1 MAEGT
6 LYRPPSEANSY
17 ILQATIGCS
26 WNKCTY
32 CDMYREKT
40 FRLRDVSDCLAELRE
55 VGSGYGNR
63 IDKLFIADGDPLIM
77 PMEHWLPI
85 LQTAR
90 QYLPNLRQISC
101 YALASNVLEKTP
113 EQLKTLRE
121 NGLSLL
127 YIGPESGDEITLKR
141 IAKGLSA
148 ADHVQAAE
156 MAHTAGMALSVIVLL
171 GVAGIER
178 SQAHAQAT
186 AELITAMKPEFLA
199 ALTTM
204 IIPNT
209 PLYRMEAKG
218 LFKLPP
224 IEMILQE
231 IRTIVAQSQLTHTV
245 FRTNHASNYL
255 PLGGILPNDRQ
266 RIIETIN
273 QALSGK
279 ISLRPESRRRL

>member
-1 MAEGT
+1 MAEGN

-32 CDMYREKT
+32 CDMYRDKT
-40 FRLRDVSDCLAELRE
+40 YRIRDLSECLAELKE
-55 VGSGYGNR
+55 VSIHYGNR
-63 IDKLFIADGDPLIM
+63 IDKLFIADGDPLVM

-90 QYLPNLRQISC
+90 QYLPGLRQVSC

-113 EQLKTLRE
+113 EQLRTLRE

-127 YIGPESGDEITLKR
+127 YIGPESGDSVTLKR

-148 ADHVQAAE
+148 ADHVKAAE
-156 MAHTAGMALSVIVLL
+156 MAHSAGIAVSVIVLL
-171 GVAGIER
+171 GIAGIER
-178 SQAHAQAT
+178 SQEHAQAT
-186 AELITAMKPEFLA
+186 ADLATAMAPEFLA

-255 PLGGILPNDRQ
+255 PLGGILPADRE
-266 RIIETIN
+266 RIIETID
-273 QALSGK
+273 QALTGK

>member
-55 VGSGYGNR
+55 VGSSYGNR
-63 IDKLFIADGDPLIM
+63 IDKLFIADGDPLVM

-171 GVAGIER
+171 GVGGIER

-266 RIIETIN
+266 RIVETIN

-279 ISLRPESRRRL
+279 VSLRPESRRRL

>member
-32 CDMYREKT
+32 CDMYRDKT
-40 FRLRDVSDCLAELRE
+40 YRIRELSECLAELKE
-55 VGSGYGNR
+55 VGIRYGQR
-63 IDKLFIADGDPLIM
+63 IDKLFIADGDPLVM

-90 QYLPNLRQISC
+90 HYLPNLQQISC

-113 EQLKTLRE
+113 EQLRMLRE
-121 NGLSLL
+121 QGLNLL
-127 YIGPESGDEITLKR
+127 YIGPESGDDMTLKR
-141 IAKGLSA
+141 IAKGLTA
-148 ADHVQAAE
+148 ADHVAAAI
-156 MAHTAGMALSVIVLL
+156 MAHEAGMALSVIVLL
-171 GVAGIER
+171 GIAGIER
-178 SQAHAQAT
+178 SQEHAQAT
-186 AELITAMKPEFLA
+186 AELVTAMNPKFLA

-204 IIPNT
+204 IIPGT
-209 PLYRMEAKG
+209 PLYRLETTG
-218 LFKLPP
+218 RFKLPS

-255 PLGGILPNDRQ
+255 PLSGILPADQ
-266 RIIETIN
+266 DRIIGVIDH
-273 QALSGK
+273 ALKGK
-279 ISLRPESRRRL
+279 VPLRPESWRRL

>member
-40 FRLRDVSDCLAELRE
+40 FRLRDISDCLTELRE
-55 VGSGYGNR
+55 VGSHYSNR

-90 QYLPNLRQISC
+90 QYLPHLRQISC

-113 EQLKTLRE
+113 EQLRTLRE

-156 MAHTAGMALSVIVLL
+156 MAHAAGMALSVIVLL

-186 AELITAMKPEFLA
+186 AELITAMRPEFLA